1 MNKAKAKGLNIT
13 EGFGGYF
20 NEEESVLSK
29 IAKNAKNGSLEY
41 KMPITLGRPQNN
53 SAVIAQDSCAL
64 NNVNLFK
71 DEWSS
76 LYPQFIGYSS
86 LSLLQQEPLIR
97 AGVEALVDDMTRKF
111 IKIVGKGDTDL
122 TEKIS
127 QIEEDLDY
135 FKVKDIFNKA
145 DTLCGYQGGCLVYI
159 DVGPLDDETKKSPLV
174 FDPILFPKN
183 QFRGFKVI
191 EPINVYPGCYNTSDP
206 TSEDYYN
213 PETWYILGKEYHKS
227 RFLYFTQNE
236 MPLLLKPIYNFFGLS
251 LSQQVLDYVDK
262 FAKNREAMQ
271 RLLNKFSLT
280 YIATDMSQVLSPGS
294 GCNNAS
300 SFANLKRRGQLL
312 ARQRSND
319 GILFYDKQKEEIGQ
333 LNTPLAGVADIVA
346 SSLDMLPIIFGE
358 SKDKYYG
365 DLPKGLN
372 ASSEGTNRIYYDKIL
387 SLNEK
392 INSANISRVLELLQ
406 VNRGYEIDHNITFDY
421 IPLWEMD
428 EKERA
433 ELNKTIADTDAVYL
447 DRGVLSPAEI
457 RNRLAHDVNND
468 YNSIDPDD
476 VPDNEFDNI
485 TDIDDE
491 DKAGEVFDSSP
502 RQDKIDYVMNEFK
515 EGRLKSSDGKLV
527 TDKGQALAIAYS
539 EAEKL
544 AMDGDEEKVE
554 WITTKQGVY
563 IPLEVG
569 QTKKKAIQK
578 FISSKDNIVDFTN
591 KFKKSPSISEVR
603 EYINEIVNNGSKFTT
618 LSPDWL
624 IDVKGGRKKKDHL
637 IYSSQYRNM
646 SEPDRRRHNEYI
658 KSLEDLLSEAQYSGS
673 KPNYKKEEKPNIE
686 KYHYFT
692 VKAKFG
698 EKIYKLSFNTEQY
711 VNETEDKPQTVH
723 LYDVLEIE

>member
-1 MNKAKAKGLNIT
+1 MNKAKSKGLNIA

-111 IKIVGKGDTDL
+111 IKIVGKGDSDL

-191 EPINVYPGCYNTSDP
+191 EPINVYPGHYNTSDP

-213 PETWYILGKEYHKS
+213 PETWYVLGKEYHKS

-262 FAKNREAMQ
+262 FTKNREAMQ

-406 VNRGYEIDHNITFDY
+406 VNRGYEIDRNISFNY

-428 EKERA
+428 EKEKA

-544 AMDGDEEKVE
+544 VKDSDIQWFPDGIALDEWDENKHPRKSNGQFGSGSGDRTENIKEINQNIKNIIDEAKSSNTEHKIALVGKVSQKLE
-554 WITTKQGVY
+554 NDAHKAGYDITGYEHTIDSYGIKHALKKHSNSNTEEARGQIPIIDEDILKIPEITTNYDKVTFGN
-563 IPLEVG
+563 
-569 QTKKKAIQK
+569 
-578 FISSKDNIVDFTN
+578 KDKIG
-591 KFKKSPSISEVR
+591 
-603 EYINEIVNNGSKFTT
+603 NN
-618 LSPDWL
+618 L
-624 IDVKGGRKKKDHL
+624 I
-637 IYSSQYRNM
+637 IYSKTM
-646 SEPDRRRHNEYI
+646 PDGLTYYVEEIRTGRRHLNT
-658 KSLEDLLSEAQYSGS
+658 K
-673 KPNYKKEEKPNIE
+673 
-686 KYHYFT
+686 T
-692 VKAKFG
+692 M
-698 EKIYKLSFNTEQY
+698 YKL
-711 VNETEDKPQTVH
+711 KG
-723 LYDVLEIE
+723 